1 MPENQHNV
9 FSRWYLIL
17 IIIGMLLLVA
27 ACAPSPEEA
36 PKTAV
41 MTITPAPSPV
51 PQTATLTSSPT
62 STLPPTE
69 AVAASQQPVPP
80 TNPYPHGL
88 LVLSLSDGYYRHL
101 FAFHPQDLQFTRLTD
116 HPWDDIDPAISPD
129 GTRMAYA
136 SRRNGFFDIYIFDFT
151 SGQSIRVTD
160 TPAYDGNP
168 TWAPD
173 GQWLAYESYQSGN
186 LDIFVQSLV
195 DLTQSPLQ
203 LTTDPSADLD
213 PDWSPSGSLLAFTS
227 LRSGEPEIWTA
238 SLDQTENRF
247 HNRSRDPQAVDTQP
261 AWSPDG
267 QQLAWTSSHDGFD
280 QVRVI
285 PTADTGQVPTFLG
298 AGSNPQ
304 WDPAGNQILAR
315 LGDTVSASLVG
326 YNTQN
331 GLITLPALSMPSE
344 IHGMDWQAGKF
355 TEVISPNL
363 LTGSAS
369 PAAPQAAMPF
379 TQPPDPVTG
388 RIGLVALSGI
398 TAPYAYL
405 SDSADESF
413 YALRQEIARVS
424 GWDVLVNLQNAFLP
438 VTEPSLP
445 GSTEDWLVTGLG
457 IAINPLPYQAGWMAV
472 QREDRSGQ
480 TWWRLYIYARYQD
493 GSMGEPLEAP
503 VWDLEA
509 RSNGDPNAYEQ
520 GGAIGSVPAG
530 YWIDFT
536 ELASRFGWQRLPAF
550 SHWRTYFAA
559 ARFNQFAFTSGLDW
573 EAGMQLLYPPEL
585 VHLPT
590 QIPTRTSVPTSTP
603 PPLNQ
608 LTATAQATPWVPPV
622 NLEPRPTW
630 TPLPGEQFP

>member
-1 MPENQHNV
+1 MPDTQIKMP
-9 FSRWYLIL
+9 SRWYLTL
-17 IIIGMLLLVA
+17 IIIAMLVLVA
-27 ACAPSPEEA
+27 ACAWTPEED

-41 MTITPAPSPV
+41 MTDTLVPSPV
-51 PQTATLTSSPT
+51 VQTTTQSPSLTP
-62 STLPPTE
+62 TLPPTD
-69 AVAASQQPVPP
+69 ASVVPTLPIEP
-80 TNPYPHGL
+80 TILYPHGV
-88 LVLSLSDGYYRHL
+88 LVASLSDGYYRHL
-101 FAFHPQDLQFTRLTD
+101 FVFHPQDLQFTRLTD

-151 SGQSIRVTD
+151 SGESIRVTD
-160 TPAYDGNP
+160 TPAFDGDP
-168 TWAPD
+168 TWSPD

-186 LDIFVQSLV
+186 LDLFVQSLT
-195 DLTQSPLQ
+195 DLSQPPLQ

-213 PDWSPSGSLLAFTS
+213 PDWSPAGSLLAFTS

-238 SLDQTENRF
+238 ALDQTENRF
-247 HNRSRDPQAVDTQP
+247 QNRSRDPQTADTHP

-267 QQLAWTSSHDGFD
+267 QQLAWTASQNGFD
-280 QVRVI
+280 QLVSL
-285 PTADTGQVPTFLG
+285 PAADSDQVPKRLG
-298 AGSNPQ
+298 TGSNPL
-304 WDPAGNQILAR
+304 WDPAGNQLLVR
-315 LGDTVSASLVG
+315 LGDSTRTALVG
-326 YNTQN
+326 YDDQN
-331 GLITLPALSMPSE
+331 GLITLPILSMPSQ

-355 TEVISPNL
+355 ADSVLPYL
-363 LTGSAS
+363 LPESGPPLTPLTALSA
-369 PAAPQAAMPF
+369 
-379 TQPPDPVTG
+379 TQPPDPATN
-388 RIGLVALSGI
+388 RIGLVALNGI

-424 GWDVLVNLQNAFLP
+424 GWDVLANLQNAFLP

-457 IAINPLPYQAGWMAV
+457 IAINPLPYQADWMAV
-472 QREDRSGQ
+472 QREDRNGQ

-520 GGAIGSVPAG
+520 GGAVGSVPAG

-536 ELASRFGWQRLPAF
+536 ELAARFGWQRLPAF

-559 ARFNQFAFTSGLDW
+559 ARFNQFAFTSGKDW
-573 EAGMQLLYPPEL
+573 ETGMQLLYPPEL
-585 VHLPT
+585 VHQPT
-590 QIPTRTSVPTSTP
+590 QIPTLTSVPSSTP
-603 PPLNQ
+603 SPLNQ
-608 LTATAQATPWVPPV
+608 LTATAQATPWVQPV
-622 NLEPRPTW
+622 NPEPRPTW
-630 TPLPGEQFP
+630 TPLPGVQFP